1 MSVPAIESALVELR
15 SLSALAGSPETR
27 GSQVA
32 TSVGQGGFADA
43 LLASIERI
51 NALQQNAAGEVRAFE
66 SGSDPDLTLD
76 TVMLDVQKASLA
88 FQMGTQVRNRLVG
101 AYREIM
107 NMQV

>member
-1 MSVPAIESALVELR
+1 MSVPAIESVLQQLRSVSAEAGAGELR
-15 SLSALAGSPETR
+15 GTR
-27 GSQVA
+27 ID

-43 LLASIERI
+43 MLASIERI
-51 NALQQNAAGEVRAFE
+51 NQLQQHATEQVRAFE
-66 SGSDPDLTLD
+66 SGSKDVTLD

-88 FQMGTQVRNRLVG
+88 FQMGIQVRNRLVS

>member
-15 SLSALAGSPETR
+15 SLSAAAGGVETR

-51 NALQQNAAGEVRAFE
+51 NQLQQQASSQVRVFE
-66 SGSDPDLTLD
+66 SGSQEVTLD

-88 FQMGTQVRNRLVG
+88 FQMGVQVRNRLVG